1 MQEKGTSVEFIKLNF
16 FGRKLNLIAKPLA
29 LMYSTFISAFN
40 LKH

>member
-1 MQEKGTSVEFIKLNF
+1 MQEKGTSVESIKLNF